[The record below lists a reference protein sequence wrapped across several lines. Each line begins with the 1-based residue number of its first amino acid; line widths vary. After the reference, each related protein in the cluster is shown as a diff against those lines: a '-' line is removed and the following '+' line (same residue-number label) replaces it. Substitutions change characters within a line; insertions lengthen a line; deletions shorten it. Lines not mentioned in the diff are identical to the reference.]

1 MSDRSWSDSCGAGK
15 FWCASVAAPGGF
27 LVAGWL
33 SDLEALVKDI
43 VSDLGMG
50 ADQSKIDALEASLI
64 TGTNRFMYS

>member
-1 MSDRSWSDSCGAGK
+1 M
-15 FWCASVAAPGGF
+15 
-27 LVAGWL
+27 VAGWL